1 LFVLLQ
7 EAMPPGFI
15 LLRED
20 RLKFADSEPEP
31 DLAIVRGEEQDF
43 ANSHSTTAELV
54 IEIAVS
60 SVALDREKAAIY
72 AEAGVAEYW
81 IVLPG
86 ERRVEVYRRPVD
98 GGYTEDCVSE
108 GNAVL
113 ASDGVVFFRVDLAI
127 LFGGNLN
134 AGFRS
139 IAYADRDRRRRADG
153 AVSFVCHDLNRHDA
167 PLRLPAR
174 PNPEAAGG
182 AAGFSA
188 WLRPVRFRAVV
199 PAMARGSLSITRLN
213 PESSPPSCSPAWWL
227 GLLRS
232 LFQ

>member
-1 LFVLLQ
+1 MLEIPEIRARVAPVTVEQYHRFPEFGEDGKRTELIRGILIEKMSKSPLHSSIARRLFVLLQ

-20 RLKFADSEPEP
+20 PLTFADSEPEP
-31 DLAIVRGEEQDF
+31 DLAVVRGEEHDF
-43 ANSHSTTAELV
+43 ATSHPTTAELV

-98 GGYTEDCVSE
+98 GGYTEVCVSE

-134 AGFRS
+134 A
-139 IAYADRDRRRRADG
+139 
-153 AVSFVCHDLNRHDA
+153 
-167 PLRLPAR
+167 
-174 PNPEAAGG
+174 
-182 AAGFSA
+182 
-188 WLRPVRFRAVV
+188 
-199 PAMARGSLSITRLN
+199 
-213 PESSPPSCSPAWWL
+213 
-227 GLLRS
+227 
-232 LFQ
+232 